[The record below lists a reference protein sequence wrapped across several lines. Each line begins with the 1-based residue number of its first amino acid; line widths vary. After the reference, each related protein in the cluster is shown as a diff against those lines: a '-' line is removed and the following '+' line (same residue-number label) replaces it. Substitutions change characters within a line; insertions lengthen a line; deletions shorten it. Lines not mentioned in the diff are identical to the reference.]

1 MRVIR
6 VALAALALLLLLAVV
21 AVLALVSAPGQRAVQ
36 NAFNSWATERLGRT
50 ASVDGVLTLQLGR
63 EIVIDATKVHVA
75 NVEWGS
81 RADMLVADRV
91 SFRIDSM
98 SLLSRSPAVIVDEVD
113 IDGLDLLLERNDDG
127 VNNWSF
133 SRPAATSATP
143 WLPALP
149 VFVDRVSL
157 PGARV
162 RFVGPRLDR
171 PLDVNFEQ
179 ITQQRGAG
187 DMLEFAASGRAND
200 ADLSIKGQIGPFANL
215 VAGKAISA
223 SIDGHLG
230 QLNLALRARID
241 DLEHPVDSE
250 ADLEVTGPDAAYIAT
265 TFGVRNLGDGPFNF
279 TLSVSPAPD
288 GQGVRGSVVG
298 RIGQFDISGDGD
310 LSEPTDVG
318 KLTLRTQISGPDV
331 SLLAG
336 MVGFELPPEQF
347 RLAATIRRTGTLL
360 EIDQANLDLPDSA
373 FSVQG
378 SVKRIDNLSGND
390 LTVHLVGA
398 KVEKFRKLLHI
409 PGLATGPFDVNI
421 RLHTSDTGQ
430 DLLDLTSKT
439 AILDLTASGPLGDY
453 PGYYGTR
460 VRFTARGAD
469 IRPWAQTLGVTAP
482 RAAFSTQGQ
491 AEWSHAGVELRAA
504 TLTTGDDT
512 LNLDGVIG
520 TSKGSSSDLRFGL
533 QGKRLSDVAAYVGWA
548 DFPAQPYKAAGH
560 LVVQNGRTRLDGVDV
575 NAAGARLQVG
585 GAIGSPPGWRGT
597 SLNFTFS
604 GTSLSPFRA
613 LGRGYALPVGP
624 FRARGIIQYGDGRVR
639 LQNVGVTAAGSEA
652 QITAD
657 FALPLGATV
666 GNQPN
671 RFDVRANGPDLRL
684 LVPDIPD
691 SNIIR
696 QKFDLKIDGSWLFD
710 KWTFDTLH
718 FESPGG
724 FLSLQGR
731 LDRAP
736 DFSATA
742 LTVKG
747 RTADLETTGRLFGLS
762 LPAQPLDVTAVIT
775 GTPTAFRM
783 DGLSGHFGKTD
794 FAGSVGLDLTSKP
807 DLDIRLTSNF
817 LDLTPLTDVVGNQ
830 MPTTAV
836 PLDSKSIPDIE
847 LPLDLLNRVNAVAS
861 IQSTTTSFFGQIY
874 DRLHLNGTLKDG
886 QLAVDPLAFG
896 SANGNLNARIAI
908 GTNLS
913 TPNVRLFANG
923 DQIRLAVVP
932 GMNTTAAAS
941 LYKVQID
948 VAATGRNLRG
958 LAATLDGR
966 IRLEG
971 TGGRVPNSRMNQAL
985 TSDFLGELART
996 LNPLSKRQEY
1006 TDVVCQAYLFEV
1018 ERGALRTDPAIVIRT
1033 KELDIVS
1040 TGSVDLSNEKI
1051 DFNFKTAAR
1060 GGLGFS
1066 AGELFNSYVKVSGTL
1081 SKPYLTVDPKGT
1093 LVNGG
1098 AAFATGGLS
1107 ILATTLWD
1115 RVTRQKDPCVA
1126 AVAEADRKAETKKRW
1141 W

>member
-1 MRVIR
+1 MRIIR
-6 VALAALALLLLLAVV
+6 VVLIALALLLLLVVIAVV
-21 AVLALVSAPGQRAVQ
+21 ALVSPAGQRTVQ
-36 NAFNSWATERLGRT
+36 NAFNSWATERLGRS
-50 ASVDGVLTLQLGR
+50 ANIDGVLTLQLGR
-63 EIVIDATKVHVA
+63 EIVINATKVRLA
-75 NVEWGS
+75 NVGWGS
-81 RADMLVADRV
+81 RPDMFVADRV
-91 SFRIDSM
+91 SFRVDGM
-98 SLLSRSPAVIVDEVD
+98 PLLSRSPAVIVDEVD

-133 SRPAATSATP
+133 PRPAETSGTS
-143 WLPALP
+143 WLSALP

-157 PGARV
+157 PGARI
-162 RFVGPRLDR
+162 RFIGPRLDR

-200 ADLSIKGQIGPFANL
+200 ADLSITGQIGPFANL
-215 VAGKAISA
+215 VAGKAIST

-230 QLNLALRARID
+230 QLNLAIRARID
-241 DLEHPVDSE
+241 DIERPVDSE
-250 ADLEVTGPDAAYIAT
+250 ADLEVRGPDAAYIAT

-288 GQGVRGSVVG
+288 GEGVRGSVVG
-298 RIGQFDISGDGD
+298 QIGQFDISGDGE
-310 LSEPTDVG
+310 LSEPTDMG
-318 KLTLRTQISGPDV
+318 KLTLRTEISGPDV

-360 EIDQANLDLPDSA
+360 EIDQANLELPDSA

-409 PGLATGPFDVNI
+409 PGLATGPFEVNV
-421 RLHTSDTGQ
+421 RLHPSDTGQ
-430 DLLDLTSKT
+430 DLLQLTSKT
-439 AILDLTASGPLGDY
+439 ALLDLTASGSLGDY
-453 PGYYGTR
+453 PEFYGTR
-460 VRFTARGAD
+460 VRFTARGDD

-491 AEWSHAGVELRAA
+491 AEWSKAGVELRAA
-504 TLTTGDDT
+504 TLTAGADT

-520 TSKGSSSDLRFGL
+520 TSKTSTSNLRFGL
-533 QGKRLSDVAAYVGWA
+533 HGRRLSDVAAYVRWS
-548 DFPAQPYKAAGH
+548 DFPAQPYKAAGT
-560 LVVQNGRTRLDGVDV
+560 LVIQNGRTRLDGVDV
-575 NAAGARLQVG
+575 SAAGARLQVG
-585 GAIGSPPGWRGT
+585 GAIGSSPSWRGT
-597 SLNFTFS
+597 TLNFTLS
-604 GTSLSPFRA
+604 GTDFSPFKA
-613 LGRGYALPVGP
+613 LAQGYELPVGA
-624 FRARGIIQYGDGRVR
+624 FQASGIFQYGDERVR

-652 QITAD
+652 QVTAD
-657 FALPLGATV
+657 LALPLGATV

-671 RFDVRANGPDLRL
+671 RIDVHASGPDLRL
-684 LVPDIPD
+684 LVPDMPD
-691 SNIIR
+691 SSVIR
-696 QKFDLKIDGSWLFD
+696 QKFDLKIDGSWMFD

-718 FESPGG
+718 FEVPGG
-724 FLSLQGR
+724 FLSLRGR

-742 LTVKG
+742 LTVSA
-747 RTADLETTGRLFGLS
+747 RTVDLETTGRLFGLH
-762 LPAQPLDVTAVIT
+762 LPAQPLDVAAVIT

-783 DGLSGHFGKTD
+783 EGLSGHFGKTD
-794 FAGSVGLDLTSKP
+794 FVGSIGLDLTSKP

-830 MPTTAV
+830 MPTTTV
-836 PLDSKSIPDIE
+836 RLDSKSIPNLA
-847 LPLDLLNRVNAVAS
+847 LPLELLNEVNGIAS
-861 IQSTTTSFFGQIY
+861 IQSTTTSFLGQTY
-874 DRLHLNGTLKDG
+874 DHLEVHGFLRDG

-896 SANGNLNARIAI
+896 STDGNLNARIAI
-908 GTNLS
+908 GTNLNA
-913 TPNVRLFANG
+913 PNVRLFANG

-948 VAATGRNLRG
+948 VAATGRNLRD
-958 LAATLDGR
+958 LAATLNGR

-971 TGGRVPNSRMNQAL
+971 AGGRVPNSRMNQAL

-1006 TDVVCQAYLFEV
+1006 TDVVCQAYLFEA

-1040 TGSVDLSNEKI
+1040 TGSVDLSSEKV

-1081 SKPYLTVDPKGT
+1081 SKPYLTVDPTGT

-1115 RVTRQKDPCVA
+1115 RVTRQKDPCAA
-1126 AVAEADRKAETKKRW
+1126 AVAEADRKAQTKKRW